1 MRPLNVRSF
10 TNDLSAQMNANRI
23 VTRVFCGRATY
34 GCLQV
39 NTGSTVNTIINA
51 VIKSIYHFLIPT
63 IRKEY
68 NPLLNPRLL
77 DIPFYMPFPTAAN
90 RAVMGSC
97 IFLYTGYFIK
107 FVLSVGWLV
116 WIEHFRLGK
125 IVCKFITLFKFYR
138 VKQNALCTILYTYV
152 YKNKL

>member
-1 MRPLNVRSF
+1 VRPLNVRSF

-77 DIPFYMPFPTAAN
+77 GIPFYVPFPTAAN
-90 RAVMGSC
+90 RAIMQNC
-97 IFLYTGYFIK
+97 TFLNTGYFIK
-107 FVLSVGWLV
+107 LNYKRWLFELKIFPLRVKLSAT
-116 WIEHFRLGK
+116 F
-125 IVCKFITLFKFYR
+125 TLFKFYL
-138 VKQNALCTILYTYV
+138 KQTNCYIQHYFYTYI
-152 YKNKL
+152 